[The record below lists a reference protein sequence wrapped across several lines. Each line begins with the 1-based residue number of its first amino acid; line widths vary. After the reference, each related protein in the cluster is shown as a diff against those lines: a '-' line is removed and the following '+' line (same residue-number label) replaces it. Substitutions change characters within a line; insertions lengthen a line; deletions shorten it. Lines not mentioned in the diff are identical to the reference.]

1 MTTKTTIKTPAT
13 PMPADVPTP
22 SADELPSLLAG
33 SAVVV
38 GVVNTVSV
46 TVLPL
51 VIDVVGTCRVEEV
64 VALVGLDVVVELL
77 VLFPETRN
85 DFES

>member
-1 MTTKTTIKTPAT
+1 
-13 PMPADVPTP
+13 MPADAPTP

-38 GVVNTVSV
+38 GVVSTVPV

-51 VIDVVGTCRVEEV
+51 VIDVVGTFRVRVDEV
-64 VALVGLDVVVELL
+64 VALVGLDDVVELL

-85 DFES
+85 DEQS